1 MKRLQVKPKRNSKT
15 LMSITHSKA
24 KMFEYN
30 VPIEYHLK
38 LEDNKPDEL
47 FSLTIGM
54 LGDFCQNII
63 NDTNDQ
69 ILEKQE
75 DLKFVSDF
83 FDTYI
88 KTKLNED
95 LDYYLLLIG
104 SATFYLSN
112 QQGSSSV
119 LIKKIPI
126 HDLDLNTEHLEK
138 LLFWILKS
146 DYENLID
153 TESSIYK
160 DEIENVSY
168 LFKVFFDTGILDNLF
183 EILNNFRQKVYDIGS
198 YRDILF
204 IDVIYALVKSKYKN
218 STWINLPKY
227 TDLNVEKWQ
236 PTILKPT
243 FIKEFWSSQHLL
255 GENEVFKG
263 KSAVIQLPTS
273 AGKTKSTELI
283 IRSAFL
289 SERANIAIIV
299 APFKART
306 DTIAFSPA
314 NTKARTGP
322 DVIKSTNSP
331 KNGFSLCS
339 A

>member
-112 QQGSSSV
+112 
-119 LIKKIPI
+119 L
-126 HDLDLNTEHLEK
+126 
-138 LLFWILKS
+138 
-146 DYENLID
+146 
-153 TESSIYK
+153 
-160 DEIENVSY
+160 
-168 LFKVFFDTGILDNLF
+168 
-183 EILNNFRQKVYDIGS
+183 
-198 YRDILF
+198 
-204 IDVIYALVKSKYKN
+204 
-218 STWINLPKY
+218 
-227 TDLNVEKWQ
+227 
-236 PTILKPT
+236 T
-243 FIKEFWSSQHLL
+243 F
-255 GENEVFKG
+255 
-263 KSAVIQLPTS
+263 
-273 AGKTKSTELI
+273 
-283 IRSAFL
+283 
-289 SERANIAIIV
+289 
-299 APFKART
+299 AR
-306 DTIAFSPA
+306 
-314 NTKARTGP
+314 
-322 DVIKSTNSP
+322 
-331 KNGFSLCS
+331 
-339 A
+339 